1 MNLGTFTKQ
10 ENGALIGTA
19 TTLTSS
25 FDLEVRPIE
34 VVGNGPEFRVYR
46 HGTEVEVGFA
56 RHEFGKKSGKPYL
69 NMLIDTPEFPQA
81 IWTALVRE
89 EDGSY
94 QLKWSRPRKGR
105 KSQPAANGQ
114 LQGEAASTF

>member
-34 VVGNGPEFRVYR
+34 VVGNSPEFRVYR
-46 HGTEVEVGFA
+46 QGTEVEVGFA

-105 KSQPAANGQ
+105 KNQPAANGQ
-114 LQGEAASTF
+114 LQSEAASTF